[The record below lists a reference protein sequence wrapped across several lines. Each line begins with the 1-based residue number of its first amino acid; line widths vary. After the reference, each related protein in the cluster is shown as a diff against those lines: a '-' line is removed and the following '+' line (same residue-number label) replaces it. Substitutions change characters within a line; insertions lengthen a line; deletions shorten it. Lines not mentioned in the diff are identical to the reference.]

1 MLASRIPKTPLA
13 RLLFWRVDLPN
24 YKRFLPLSWKG
35 FAFEPFQVSEFGVP
49 LGELSLPPDLEL
61 IVFSRNGMRRALIA
75 REMAYHHVAQ
85 GALGGEPYL
94 VSF

>member
-1 MLASRIPKTPLA
+1 MSASRTLKIPLV

-35 FAFEPFQVSEFGVP
+35 FAFEPFQVPANGVQ
-49 LGELSLPPDLEL
+49 LDRLKLPPDLEL
-61 IVFSRNGMRRALIA
+61 IVFSRNGRRRALIA

-85 GALGGEPYL
+85 GALDGEPYL

>member
-1 MLASRIPKTPLA
+1 M
-13 RLLFWRVDLPN
+13 PN

-35 FAFEPFQVSEFGVP
+35 FAFTPFQVPANGV
-49 LGELSLPPDLEL
+49 LLALLKLPSDMEL
-61 IVFSRNGMRRALIA
+61 IVFARNGVRRALIA

-85 GALGGEPYL
+85 GELGGEPYL

>member
-1 MLASRIPKTPLA
+1 MRA
-13 RLLFWRVDLPN
+13 R
-24 YKRFLPLSWKG
+24 RFLPLSLNG
-35 FAFEPFQVSEFGVP
+35 FAFEPFQVPATGVS
-49 LGELSLPPDLEL
+49 LSSLNLPPDLEL
-61 IVFSRNGMRRALIA
+61 LLFTRNGFARALAA

>member
-1 MLASRIPKTPLA
+1 
-13 RLLFWRVDLPN
+13 LPN

-35 FAFEPFQVSEFGVP
+35 FAFEPFQVPELGIP
-49 LGELSLPPDLEL
+49 LGNLKLPSDLEL
-61 IVFSRNGMRRALIA
+61 IVFSRNGKWHALIA

-85 GALGGEPYL
+85 GELGGQPFL

>member
-1 MLASRIPKTPLA
+1 MSVSPTQRTPLA
-13 RLLFWRVDLPN
+13 RWSFWRIELPN
-24 YKRFLPLSWKG
+24 YKRFLPLSCKG
-35 FAFEPFQVSEFGVP
+35 FAFEPFQVPEFGVP
-49 LGELSLPPDLEL
+49 LDELTLPPDLEL

-85 GALGGEPYL
+85 GVLGGEPYL